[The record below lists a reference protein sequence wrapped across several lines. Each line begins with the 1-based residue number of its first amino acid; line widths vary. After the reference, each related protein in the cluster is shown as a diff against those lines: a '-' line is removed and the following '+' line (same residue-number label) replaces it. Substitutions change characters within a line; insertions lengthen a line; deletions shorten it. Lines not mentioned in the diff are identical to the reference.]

1 MKPCPDTFPFPLV
14 ALDETASTNQYLSQL
29 CNQLQESVAE
39 LTTVTAEFQTA
50 GKGQRGNTWE
60 AEEGKNL
67 LFSFVLYPSFLEARR
82 QFILSQ
88 IVSLA
93 IKEELSRWSDEITIK
108 WPNDIYWKDRKI
120 CGMLIENTLV
130 GRCIENCII
139 GVGININQ
147 QTFCSDAPNPV
158 SLRQITEKEQEPIF
172 ILADTVKRFKD
183 YYRKIQQG
191 QTEDIV
197 RNYRE
202 RLYRHNGFI
211 LPRRGR
217 CFEAEIHDVEPTGH
231 LVLADRTARHEDM
244 LQGSKLPDTV
254 GHKPVRPIRTL
265 THQILYYG

>member
-108 WPNDIYWKDRKI
+108 WPNDIYVRNRKI
-120 CGMLIENTLV
+120 CGILIENTLCGDSLTASV
-130 GRCIENCII
+130 I
-139 GVGININQ
+139 GIGLNVNQ
-147 QTFCSDAPNPV
+147 KEFPPQLLNPV
-158 SLRQITEKEQEPIF
+158 SMAMLTGREYDLKDQLPKLCRF
-172 ILADTVKRFKD
+172 LKRRLGHYD
-183 YYRKIQQG
+183 NAEEYAS
-191 QTEDIV
+191 
-197 RNYRE
+197 
-202 RLYRHNGFI
+202 RLYRVGTFNEYVVCSTGASI
-211 LPRRGR
+211 RARIVGVTDRGLLCLETEKGER
-217 CFEAEIHDVEPTGH
+217 LEFAFKEISYV
-231 LVLADRTARHEDM
+231 
-244 LQGSKLPDTV
+244 
-254 GHKPVRPIRTL
+254 I
-265 THQILYYG
+265 